1 MKILCI
7 TPIDHI
13 PGINDLLSSIGK
25 LTILSDPSKEDI
37 ISADKDFEIIFTNPN
52 KSKIFIGEEL
62 FSDWNNLVCVCTAS
76 TGTVHIDKDFLKK
89 KQVKLISLTKEYD
102 VLSGISSTAELAFTI
117 MMASLRK
124 IIPSSTR

>member
-37 ISADKDFEIIFTNPN
+37 ISADKDFD
-52 KSKIFIGEEL
+52 GVEL
-62 FSDWNNLVCVCTAS
+62 NFFEN
-76 TGTVHIDKDFLKK
+76 
-89 KQVKLISLTKEYD
+89 
-102 VLSGISSTAELAFTI
+102 
-117 MMASLRK
+117 
-124 IIPSSTR
+124 